1 MRSALK
7 MSLSLRH
14 SVSDIKRHIK
24 EKKRETEM
32 DKVEEITL
40 HHSTRSLFVPLVE

>member
-14 SVSDIKRHIK
+14 SVSDIQGEGEK
-24 EKKRETEM
+24 ERKPEM
-32 DKVEEITL
+32 DETVEIASPQHKELICTI
-40 HHSTRSLFVPLVE
+40 S